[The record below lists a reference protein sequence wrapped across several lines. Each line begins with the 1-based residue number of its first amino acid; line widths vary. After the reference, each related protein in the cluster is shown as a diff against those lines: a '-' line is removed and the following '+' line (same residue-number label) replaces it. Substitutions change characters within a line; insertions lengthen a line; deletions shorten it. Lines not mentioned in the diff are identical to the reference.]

1 MNRNMLTLRLTC
13 TLAVLAGILQTDLLD
28 AAPLQVGEADLVPSV
43 QIGYYSTSNAFRS
56 STNQLESTGVIVS
69 PSARIIAE
77 RRGLEL
83 EFGYEGRFGSYSVD
97 ELNFD
102 DHELYFN
109 ANALLGARKRAEF
122 RAFLAQGHDDLGEG
136 TTRGVAGIGDEQ
148 VRHVSAG
155 IEGSYTFGAKTARL
169 NVTGGL
175 LLETFDYQ
183 NRSDILLGRDFSE
196 ISPYGEVSFR
206 LSADTRATTEIRLR
220 SVNSDSG
227 LYDRIELQGLVGL
240 RFRNTGK
247 SGGAFKV
254 GVSNASYDDSGV
266 ADRSFLTASA
276 QLYILPTSF
285 SRFDLNVSRKLSD
298 IEEVNRDADT
308 GQSINDLA
316 SIRWTHNWSGFVR
329 TETLLSLNND
339 NRDCPELGSK
349 STVAQ
354 FDVFYDVL
362 SWMEIGVGL
371 SQTNRSGDDCTGNVA
386 TIDLDYD
393 RQDARIFVN
402 LSL

>member
-43 QIGYYSTSNAFRS
+43 RIGYSSTSNAFRS

-254 GVSNASYDDSGV
+254 GVSNASYDDSSV

-276 QLYILPTSF
+276 QLYTLPTSF
-285 SRFDLNVSRKLSD
+285 SRFDLNLSRKLSD
-298 IEEVNRDADT
+298 FEEVNRDVGT

-316 SIRWTHNWSGFVR
+316 AIRWTHNWSGFLR
-329 TETLLSLNND
+329 TEALLSLNND
-339 NRDCPELGSK
+339 NRECPELGSK
-349 STVAQ
+349 STLAQ
-354 FDVFYDVL
+354 FDMFYDVL
-362 SWMEIGVGL
+362 SWIEIGVGF
-371 SQTNRSGDDCTGNVA
+371 SQTDRSGDDCADIVA
-386 TIDLDYD
+386 AIDLDYD
-393 RQDARIFVN
+393 RQDVHIFVN